1 LRVKIDKVFGPGVK
15 ISRGNYSK
23 VKGCTIEN
31 CKMGIHV
38 VSAQPSILFN
48 KVRQNLENGVF
59 CEAKKEI
66 RCDALLQFNTIEKN
80 NLNGVLLTGVNNFSK
95 LD

>member
-1 LRVKIDKVFGPGVK
+1 
-15 ISRGNYSK
+15 
-23 VKGCTIEN
+23 
-31 CKMGIHV
+31 MGIHV